1 MLSCGLS
8 SRAGKIGAEL
18 IETSVAN
25 AREVITYI
33 LKDQARCPE
42 GVLRVVYNGLELRTD
57 ITYQGSRTA
66 HLPISRAT
74 YAPVAGELENEEAA
88 AYVGLRNFL
97 RGLAVDRQE
106 VKVQKGRVI
115 VRLFYA
121 A

>member
-1 MLSCGLS
+1 
-8 SRAGKIGAEL
+8 
-18 IETSVAN
+18 
-25 AREVITYI
+25 
-33 LKDQARCPE
+33 
-42 GVLRVVYNGLELRTD
+42 LELRTD
-57 ITYQGSRTA
+57 IIYQGRRTA
-66 HLPISRAT
+66 HLPISRDT
-74 YAPVAGELENEEAA
+74 YAPIAGELENEEAA